1 MKKLFS
7 TRRNKVTKKF
17 WKFVNEDGCSP
28 GDFDKIEYIPGETIE
43 VEDADP
49 RKNIQCSSGIHCLDF
64 SDEKYNSCNIV
75 FGPKVAILEV
85 DEKDIIYYKKGGKCR
100 VKKAKVLEVKE
111 PELWMKTGNG
121 NSLWA
126 LNCAAYCGHHPDVMQ
141 TIIDSQNP
149 EQAYSYAALNGHNE
163 KLMQI
168 ILDSK
173 NVRFAYLYARYALA
187 GHNEKIMQLIIDGSK
202 STSYAYLY
210 AKHVLQGHDEKLMQV
225 ILDAQDAFYA
235 YDYANDII
243 EGHDES
249 LMQIIIDQKNPCYAY
264 LYARD
269 VLKGHDEKLMKIVQK
284 DFSFKNLYEKI
295 IPNKE

>member
-1 MKKLFS
+1 M
-7 TRRNKVTKKF
+7 TKKF
-17 WKFVNEDGCSP
+17 WKFVTGDGRSP
-28 GDFDKIEYIPGETIE
+28 GDYSQIKYTPGKTVD

-49 RKNIQCSSGIHCLDF
+49 NPERQCAAGIHCVDF
-64 SDEKYNSCNIV
+64 SDEKYDIINIV

-243 EGHDES
+243 EGHDER
-249 LMQIIIDQKNPCYAY
+249 LMQIIIDQKNPYYAY
-264 LYARD
+264 HYARY
-269 VLKGHDEKLMKIVQK
+269 VLKGHDERLMKIANN
-284 DFSFKNLYEKI
+284 DFSYKYHYEKNI
-295 IPNKE
+295 LNKEKQSD